1 MTFTLAVFG
10 RRRSS
15 AHVFSGTILTVDRA
29 RYRAGSRPLAAR
41 WVEVRDA
48 QGNTRLE
55 TRWGA
60 PADDDDDHC
69 HGRGQQGGALPTAAR
84 DDTRHAA

>member
-10 RRRSS
+10 RRSS
-15 AHVFSGTILTVDRA
+15 THVFLGTILTVDRA
-29 RYRAGSRPLAAR
+29 RYRADSRPLAAR

-55 TRWGA
+55 ARWGA
-60 PADDDDDHC
+60 PADH
-69 HGRGQQGGALPTAAR
+69 GQQGGALPTAAR

>member
-48 QGNTRLE
+48 QGNIGLE
-55 TRWGA
+55 ARWGA
-60 PADDDDDHC
+60 PADHDH
-69 HGRGQQGGALPTAAR
+69 GQQGGALPIAAR

>member
-10 RRRSS
+10 RRSS
-15 AHVFSGTILTVDRA
+15 THVFLGTILTVDRA
-29 RYRAGSRPLAAR
+29 RYRADSRPLAAR

-55 TRWGA
+55 ARWGA
-60 PADDDDDHC
+60 PADDDHDH
-69 HGRGQQGGALPTAAR
+69 GQQGGALPTAAR